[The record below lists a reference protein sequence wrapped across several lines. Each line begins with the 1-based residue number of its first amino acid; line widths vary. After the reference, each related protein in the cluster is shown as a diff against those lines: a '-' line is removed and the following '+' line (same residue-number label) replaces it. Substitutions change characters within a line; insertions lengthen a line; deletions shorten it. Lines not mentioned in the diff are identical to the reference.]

1 MGKIYDKNMLEGC
14 QEGDFEIKCFCLIN
28 GEVIIFKEVYEIN
41 FDFMGMYQRRVILN
55 FKYKYYVQV

>member
-14 QEGDFEIKCFCLIN
+14 QEGVFEIKCFCLIN

-41 FDFMGMYQRRVILN
+41 FDFMGMYQRRVI
-55 FKYKYYVQV
+55 FQV